1 MMKMYKS
8 FYLKILS
15 LYFLKKKVAIK
26 FHESEGKIEERGIEG
41 KRKEGR
47 KERSGAGT
55 YILVTHPVLP

>member
-1 MMKMYKS
+1 M
-8 FYLKILS
+8 
-15 LYFLKKKVAIK
+15 AIK
-26 FHESEGKIEERGIEG
+26 FHENEGKIEERGREG